1 MKQYL
6 SQQQSVQN
14 QSEWNQKMR
23 EIANIPVAKNPND
36 ITLVSMPSAIINNLN
51 LGYKTLKN
59 LPFAETKNVFVHGQN
74 EVLRL
79 QKILDKVS
87 QQVDELRAAAHS

>member
-6 SQQQSVQN
+6 SQLQSVQN

-23 EIANIPVAKNPND
+23 EIANIPIAKNPND

-59 LPFAETKNVFVHGQN
+59 LPFAETENVFVHGQN

-87 QQVDELRAAAHS
+87 QQVDELRAAAH